1 MCAGVIYPPIFLYT
15 TLPILLKRERMSY
28 IILDRDGVIN
38 YDSEAYIKSPDEW
51 IPIPHSLKAIAD
63 LNRAG
68 FKVIVATNQSG
79 VARGYYDLETL
90 DKIHHKFKIALAS
103 EGGEIQDIFFC
114 PHHPDEGCLCR
125 KPKPGML
132 QDIQKKYALNLAKT
146 FFIGDSFSDV
156 QAAQAAGCK
165 PLLVL
170 TGKGQLALAK
180 NPEVATIARFAD
192 LAAAVQYVLAQANHD

>member
-1 MCAGVIYPPIFLYT
+1 
-15 TLPILLKRERMSY
+15 MSY

-51 IPIPHSLKAIAD
+51 IPIPQSLQAIAE

-90 DKIHHKFKIALAS
+90 DKIHHKFKLALAS
-103 EGGEIQDIFFC
+103 EGGQIHDIFFC

-132 QDIQKKYALNLAKT
+132 QDIQRKYALNLTNT

-156 QAAQAAGCK
+156 QAAQAVGCK

-170 TGKGQLALAK
+170 TGKGKQALEK
-180 NPEVATIARFAD
+180 NPEIASISHFAD
-192 LAAAVQYVLAQANHD
+192 LAAAVKYVLTQANHD